1 MKHHLHPLSA
11 VSSHLIHFHSLRD
24 LSCKKLKEKEREEV
38 MNEKK
43 KKVKETFFRLQKDE
57 KLKVKLL
64 LQSKIKDLLIHN
76 DFLNHLVF
84 VIISD
89 LFM

>member
-1 MKHHLHPLSA
+1 MLSSLLFLLPIWLRIRRRTKHRKHHLHPLST

-24 LSCKKLKEKEREEV
+24 LSCKKLKENEREEA

-43 KKVKETFFRLQKDE
+43 NKVKETFFHLQKDE

-64 LQSKIKDLLIHN
+64 LQS
-76 DFLNHLVF
+76 
-84 VIISD
+84 IS
-89 LFM
+89 